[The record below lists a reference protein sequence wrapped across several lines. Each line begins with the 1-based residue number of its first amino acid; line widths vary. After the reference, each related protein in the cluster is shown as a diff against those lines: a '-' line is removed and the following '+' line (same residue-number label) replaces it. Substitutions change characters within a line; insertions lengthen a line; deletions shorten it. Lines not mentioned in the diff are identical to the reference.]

1 MKWALGFAFAVLGCQ
16 RATPPPSDLYAQD
29 VANICNVMELS
40 GAKGMTGTNARYT
53 TATWFG
59 SHLKT
64 EDAHRFMVQIQPLVG
79 EAKAKALEDEA
90 HRVGLADCALAK
102 EWRTP

>member
-1 MKWALGFAFAVLGCQ
+1 MKWVLGFAFAALGCQ
-16 RATPPPSDLYAQD
+16 RTTPPPDDLYTQD

-40 GAKGMTGTNARYT
+40 GAKGMSGPDARYT

-64 EDAHRFMVQIQPLVG
+64 EQAHRFMVQVQPLLG
-79 EAKAKALEDEA
+79 DAKAKALEDEA
-90 HRVGLADCALAK
+90 HRVGLPDCVLATQ
-102 EWRTP
+102 WRTP